1 MKTLIQKTDEGIK
14 IKPHRG
20 QQLVLE
26 AKERFVAMICGT
38 GGGKTSLIPV
48 WLLQELR
55 WDWENG
61 IFDSAYLVVSPT
73 YSMQRR
79 FIVPAIT
86 DLFDAVTGGV
96 LSNVDRCY
104 YLPQG
109 NKIYLGSADNPFTL
123 EGVHV
128 YGVCLD
134 EAGQMRREAWDVALR
149 RVGFYQGRILIT
161 TTPYNNRWL
170 KTEFYD
176 KWKAGLPEYRVVQFA
191 SVENPAYP
199 REEFER
205 ARRDLPDWMF
215 RMFYMGEFAKPE
227 GLVYQD
233 FNPSVHVVEP
243 FDIPKNWTRIV
254 GVDFGY
260 NNPFAVLWLAIDGD
274 NNIYVY
280 REYYEREKLPKEAGE
295 DIVRLSEGE
304 MIDAVI
310 CDPSRPEGM
319 EDLRRLGLPVQAA
332 DNSVLTGIQRVTEKL
347 KARQLFVFRGLQ
359 NTLNEFEAY
368 SWKVIN
374 GAQSEQPV
382 KEFDH
387 SMDALRYAIMYIT
400 STLERRNVKGIDI
413 LRGAR
418 IYDKSV

>member
-1 MKTLIQKTDEGIK
+1 MNALIQRTDEGIK

-55 WDWENG
+55 RDWENG

-161 TTPYNNRWL
+161 TTPYNNGWL

-191 SVENPAYP
+191 SAENPAYP

-215 RMFYMGEFAKPE
+215 RMFYLGEFVKPE

-233 FNPSVHVVEP
+233 FEAGVHVVKP
-243 FDIPKNWTRIV
+243 FEIPSDWKRII
-254 GVDFGY
+254 GMDFGY
-260 NNPFAVLWLAIDGD
+260 NNPMAAVWLAVDNDG
-274 NNIYVY
+274 NVYAY
-280 REYYEREKLPKEAGE
+280 REYYERQKLPRDAAL
-295 DIVRLSEGE
+295 DLARLSQGE
-304 MIDAVI
+304 QIDTIFV
-310 CDPSRPEGM
+310 DPSAPVLIE
-319 EDLRRLGLPVQAA
+319 ELRRQGFNATPANNAVKEGIVAVAGL
-332 DNSVLTGIQRVTEKL
+332 LREK
-347 KARQLFVFRGLQ
+347 RLFFFRGLK
-359 NTLNEFEAY
+359 NTLDEIESY
-368 SWKVIN
+368 RWKKVN
-374 GAQSEQPV
+374 DKAQEEPE
-382 KEFDH
+382 KEYDH
-387 SMDALRYAIMYIT
+387 AMDALRYAIMGI
-400 STLERRNVKGIDI
+400 STTGPRVRVF
-413 LRGAR
+413 
-418 IYDKSV
+418 

>member
-1 MKTLIQKTDEGIK
+1 MTATRIK
-14 IKPHRG
+14 LHRG
-20 QQLVLE
+20 QTKAWRSE
-26 AKERFVAMICGT
+26 AKYVAMLAGS
-38 GGGKTSLIPV
+38 GGGKTAFGPI
-48 WLLQELR
+48 WLYREIER
-55 WDWENG
+55 HPTG
-61 IFDSAYLVVSPT
+61 SFLVVSPT
-73 YSMQRR
+73 YQMFQR
-79 FIVPAIT
+79 IVLPRTREFLDDVAQGEYH
-86 DLFDAVTGGV
+86 AVERAYYLPTGGV
-96 LSNVDRCY
+96 VY
-104 YLPQG
+104 F
-109 NKIYLGSADNPFTL
+109 GSADNPFSL

-128 YGVCLD
+128 HAAWMD
-134 EAGQMRREAWDVALR
+134 EAGQMKREAWDVVLR
-149 RVGFYQGRILIT
+149 RVGFYNGRVLIT
-161 TTPYNNRWL
+161 TTPYNLGWL

-176 KWKAGLPEYRVVQFA
+176 RWKAGDSNYDVIQFP
-191 SVENPAYP
+191 SIENPAYP

-295 DIVRLSEGE
+295 DIVRLSKGE

-400 STLERRNVKGIDI
+400 EYIEKRNPKGIDV
-413 LRGAR
+413 LRGVK
-418 IYDKSV
+418 IYDKPV

>member
-1 MKTLIQKTDEGIK
+1 MATIQRIK
-14 IKPHRG
+14 LHKG
-20 QQLVLE
+20 QTRAWKSD
-26 AKERFVAMICGT
+26 AKIVAMISGT
-38 GGGKTSLIPV
+38 GSGKTFMGAL
-48 WLLQELR
+48 WLYREIQKYPK
-55 WDWENG
+55 DT
-61 IFDSAYLVVSPT
+61 FLVVSPT
-73 YSMQRR
+73 YSM
-79 FIVPAIT
+79 
-86 DLFDAVTGGV
+86 FDRVVLPMAKGLLDELTHGVYRAVEKTYILPTGGKV
-96 LSNVDRCY
+96 FF
-104 YLPQG
+104 
-109 NKIYLGSADNPFTL
+109 GSADNPLTL

-128 YGVCLD
+128 RAAWMD
-134 EAGQMRREAWDVALR
+134 EAGQMKREAWDVVLR
-149 RVGFYQGRILIT
+149 RTGFHGGRVLIT
-161 TTPYNNRWL
+161 TTPYNLGWL
-170 KTEFYD
+170 KTEVFD
-176 KWKAGLPEYRVVQFA
+176 RWKAGDKNYDVIQFP
-191 SVENPAYP
+191 SIENPYYP

-347 KARQLFVFRGLQ
+347 KARQLFVFRGLE

-387 SMDALRYAIMYIT
+387 AMDALRYAIMYIT
-400 STLERRNVKGIDI
+400 EHIEKRNPKGIDV
-413 LRGAR
+413 LRGVK